1 MKPYSPERKEVLL
14 RRLLPPESVP
24 VALLASEAGVSEQ
37 TLYNW
42 RKKFKENGSLVSPLN
57 KAIPAESGS
66 SADKFAVVLE
76 TAALNEVELAEFC
89 RSRGLL
95 VEQIAR
101 WKAACMEANAKA
113 GAQAKG
119 LREQL
124 AQEKKRSKTLERELQ
139 RKEKAL
145 AEAAALLILRKKLN
159 AIWGGRG
166 DE

>member
-1 MKPYSPERKEVLL
+1 MKPYSAERKEALL

-24 VALLASEAGVSEQ
+24 VAQLAREVGVSEQ

-42 RKKFKENGSLVSPLN
+42 RKKLKENGSQVSQSDH
-57 KAIPAESGS
+57 AIATESWS

-95 VEQIAR
+95 VEQLAQ
-101 WKAACMEANAKA
+101 WKAACLSANAKV
-113 GAQAKG
+113 GVQAKA

-124 AQEKKRSKTLERELQ
+124 VQEKKRSKQLERELQ

-145 AEAAALLILRKKLN
+145 AEAAALLVLRKKLN
-159 AIWGGRG
+159 AIWGESG